1 MIRDNADNK
10 ERMTITSL
18 AEKLLANGQAKTKV
32 EATAAARL
40 EVAKKKAAEA
50 AAKVKEIEAAKKRLE
65 REQAKKERFAKTQ
78 KERKDRTRR
87 LIQGGG
93 LLEKAGLLDWDAAT
107 LLGGLLALKNQ
118 DPKQLESFKTAGV
131 NAFKAESSAAGLDQR
146 GPGKILVRFPGGNPG
161 KDVLDAMKIAG
172 KGWKWDGENA
182 VWTGEAAPDAVRKAV
197 APVMVEI
204 EDLRA

>member
-1 MIRDNADNK
+1 MSRENADDK

-18 AEKLLANGQAKTKV
+18 AEKLLANGQAKTKA

-40 EVAKKKAAEA
+40 EVAKKKAAAA

-118 DPKQLESFKTAGV
+118 DPKQLESFKTAGG
-131 NAFKAESSAAGLDQR
+131 NAFKFASSTGD
-146 GPGKILVRFPGGNPG
+146 PGQHEVSKILVRFPGGNPG
-161 KDVLDAMKIAG
+161 RETLEAMKASG
-172 KGWKWDGENA
+172 KGWKWDGENG
-182 VWTGEAAPDAVRKAV
+182 VWTGTALPEGVRHAV
-197 APVMVEI
+197 APVTVEI
-204 EDLRA
+204 ENI

>member
-1 MIRDNADNK
+1 MSRNNANGK
-10 ERMTITSL
+10 ERVTITSF
-18 AEKLLANGQAKTKV
+18 AEKLLADGQAKTKA
-32 EATAAARL
+32 EAMAAARL
-40 EVAKKKAAEA
+40 EVAKRKAAEA
-50 AAKVKEIEAAKKRLE
+50 AAKVKKIEAAKKLLE

-131 NAFKAESSAAGLDQR
+131 NTFKFESSTGDSGQHEVS
-146 GPGKILVRFPGGNPG
+146 KILVRFPGGNPG
-161 KDVLDAMKIAG
+161 RETLEAMKTSG
-172 KGWKWDGENA
+172 KGWKWDGENG
-182 VWTGEAAPDAVRKAV
+182 VWTGTALPEGVRHAV
-197 APVMVEI
+197 APVTVEI
-204 EDLRA
+204 EKI